1 MRSSAT
7 ARRIGWVVAALAVA
21 ALLLLAG
28 CTGTDAGSDDDEIA
42 APSKSEPVAYTQF
55 VVGQAISR
63 YEADGLDAVLAH
75 YNDPASVDGEWYV
88 FVIDRND
95 VVIGHFD
102 PGRRG
107 QDVKGVMGTDINGY
121 NFGPEMLAA
130 TEAGRWV
137 PYVYVNPAAL
147 TLGDEAVFEFKNA
160 WVIRHDGLLF
170 GSGWYVDTE
179 ELAPRL
185 FSEAAEHFRR
195 GGLEAFL
202 AFSNDPE
209 GIAAGLT
216 PTAQYYNTTGALGG
230 FFTGILAAPDGE
242 ILAHIDPSLIGTDIE
257 DLLGPAVRNATA
269 EGGWITAKDN
279 PVNAKGPQTMR
290 MWLIDVDGTLI
301 GGGWYQNDSTG

>member
-1 MRSSAT
+1 MRASAT
-7 ARRIGWVVAALAVA
+7 ARRMAWVVEVGAATG
-21 ALLLLAG
+21 LLFVAG
-28 CTGTDAGSDDDEIA
+28 CTGSDGHSAGDETA
-42 APSKSEPVAYTQF
+42 TPSKSDPVAYTQF
-55 VVGQAISR
+55 VVDQAIAR
-63 YEADGLDAVLAH
+63 YETDGLGAVLAH
-75 YNDPASVDGEWYV
+75 YNDPASIDDEWYV

-95 VVIGHFD
+95 VVVGHYD

-107 QDVKGVMGTDINGY
+107 QDVKGAMGTDINGY

-137 PYVYVNPAAL
+137 PYVYVNPATQ
-147 TLGDEAVFEFKNA
+147 TLGDEDVFEFKNA
-160 WVIRHDGLLF
+160 WVVRHDGLLF

-185 FSEAAEHFRR
+185 FSEAAEYFRN

-202 AFSNDPE
+202 EFSNDPE

-216 PTAQYYNTTGALGG
+216 PTAEYYNTTGALGG

-257 DLLGPAVRNATA
+257 DLLGPAVHRATA

-279 PVNAKGPQTMR
+279 PVNAKGPQSMR